1 MSLPWTN
8 EATFEG
14 LLNHAKVYE
23 NQIKN
28 PTFKSTTKDFKE
40 GQIRSFVKHIE
51 RTAEKVQDTFY
62 PDASINMVNKMI
74 NDFNKGD
81 GKDYG
86 YSLSI
91 RYISHDIIAVDV
103 TKTTK

>member
-1 MSLPWTN
+1 
-8 EATFEG
+8 
-14 LLNHAKVYE
+14 
-23 NQIKN
+23 
-28 PTFKSTTKDFKE
+28 
-40 GQIRSFVKHIE
+40 
-51 RTAEKVQDTFY
+51 
-62 PDASINMVNKMI
+62 MVNKMI